1 MRNSA
6 LSLLS
11 VLAAAMLAL
20 TDLVAAQET
29 PPPVPPANIPDLR
42 PVNLNRFVPSAEERT
57 VAFYSSLFPDC
68 STKGPIVGR
77 VVAKPSHGAVNF
89 VQTDSFPLYGTA
101 STLAV
106 CNNKK
111 VQGLNINYKSDD
123 GYVGE
128 DNATLLLIFPDG
140 FASQLQIL
148 FLVR

>member
-1 MRNSA
+1 MRNSI
-6 LSLLS
+6 LG
-11 VLAAAMLAL
+11 LAAIVSLAF
-20 TDLVAAQET
+20 TQVVGAQET
-29 PPPVPPANIPDLR
+29 PPAAPATPPRPPELR
-42 PVNLNRFVPSAEERT
+42 PVNLNRFVPTAEERT
-57 VAFYSSLFPDC
+57 VAFYTSLFPDC
-68 STKGPIVGR
+68 SSKGPIVGR
-77 VVAKPSHGAVNF
+77 VMTKPDHGTVNF
-89 VQTDSFPLYGTA
+89 VPMDSFPSYGSA

-111 VQGLNINYKSDD
+111 VPGLNINYKSDD